1 MLPQSIP
8 SVPLPSQQRPNMP
21 ILLEPGATFDVW
33 LKSDEDKPAATR
45 PTFTAKAQSMRG
57 QRKILAVIDLIFA
70 DGVTVGEVFDKSRDC
85 LFDSLDGWRNMG
97 RPFSSEAI
105 EDALTFEEIR
115 ELLRKIGHNQ
125 RMSGDEKK

>member
-1 MLPQSIP
+1 
-8 SVPLPSQQRPNMP
+8 MP

-33 LKSDEDKPAATR
+33 LESDKDKPTATR

-70 DGVTVGEVFDKSRDC
+70 DGVTVDDVFDRSRDC
-85 LFDSLDGWRNMG
+85 LFGALDGWRNMG
-97 RPFSSEAI
+97 GPFSKDAI

>member
-1 MLPQSIP
+1 
-8 SVPLPSQQRPNMP
+8 MP

-33 LKSDEDKPAATR
+33 LESDKDKPAATR
-45 PTFTAKAQSMRG
+45 PAFTAKAQSMRG

-70 DGVTVGEVFDKSRDC
+70 DGVTVDDVFDKSRDC

-97 RPFSSEAI
+97 GSFSKDAI

>member
-1 MLPQSIP
+1 
-8 SVPLPSQQRPNMP
+8 MP

-33 LKSDEDKPAATR
+33 LKSDEDKPTSTR
-45 PTFTAKAQSMRG
+45 PAFTAKAQSMRG
-57 QRKILAVIDLIFA
+57 QRKILAVIDLIFS
-70 DGVTVGEVFDKSRDC
+70 DGVTVDDVFDRSRDC

-97 RPFSSEAI
+97 GSFSKEAI

>member
-1 MLPQSIP
+1 
-8 SVPLPSQQRPNMP
+8 
-21 ILLEPGATFDVW
+21 
-33 LKSDEDKPAATR
+33 
-45 PTFTAKAQSMRG
+45 MRG

-70 DGVTVGEVFDKSRDC
+70 DGVTVDDVFDRSRDC
-85 LFDSLDGWRNMG
+85 LFDSLEGWRNMG
-97 RPFSSEAI
+97 GPFSKDAI

>member
-1 MLPQSIP
+1 
-8 SVPLPSQQRPNMP
+8 MP
-21 ILLEPGATFDVW
+21 ILLEPGATFEVW
-33 LKSDEDKPAATR
+33 LKSDEDKPTSTR
-45 PTFTAKAQSMRG
+45 PAFTAKAQSMRG

-70 DGVTVGEVFDKSRDC
+70 DGVTVNDVFDRSRDC

-97 RPFSSEAI
+97 GPFSKEAI